1 MHGHDRDAQLDDL
14 RSAGLRRFCSSWAE
28 RCSQAL
34 FFSSLSYGAGDKT
47 AHMNKKLRQTGLF
60 QLYEEVVSAIEHDG
74 YYSAPQQDS
83 VEDKDKDKTEAEDA
97 EPLSHGDR
105 TRRAKA
111 DVVSPSRGSPSKR
124 SQDGTGT
131 QR

>member
-1 MHGHDRDAQLDDL
+1 MTRQWKIFDQLDF
-14 RSAGLRRFCSSWAE
+14 ARFAARGPGAASK
-28 RCSQAL
+28 L

-47 AHMNKKLRQTGLF
+47 AHMNKKLRQSGLF

-74 YYSAPQQDS
+74 YYSAPQQD
-83 VEDKDKDKTEAEDA
+83 VEEKDKDKTEAEDI
-97 EPLSHGDR
+97 EPLTSHGDR